1 MGILTV
7 LTGVWILN
15 YGKKLKETKNINEFG
30 CDPERNIKD
39 KDEYIKLFSNMYF
52 VNGTSLIIFGIF
64 EALDKLFFH
73 ISFKA
78 LLIIIAILFVCLF
91 IEIFVINKKKR
102 KFLY

>member
-15 YGKKLKETKNINEFG
+15 YGKKLKDTKNISKFG
-30 CDPERNIKD
+30 WDHERYIKD
-39 KDEYIKLFSNMYF
+39 KDGYIKLFSKVYF
-52 VNGTSLIIFGIF
+52 VDGTSLIIFGIF

-78 LLIIIAILFVCLF
+78 LLIIIVILFIFIF
-91 IEIFVINKKKR
+91 IEMIVINKKKR